1 MSWGPNNAQANQIE
15 PKMLVNKC
23 QDAKGVQKL
32 DIWSCIMPKKGVEA
46 LPIEL
51 LFYYTFHMSAAHPI
65 VIASSLR
72 IFDMNPK

>member
-1 MSWGPNNAQANQIE
+1 
-15 PKMLVNKC
+15 
-23 QDAKGVQKL
+23 
-32 DIWSCIMPKKGVEA
+32 MPKKGVEA